1 MSAKDKITKIVTDNI
16 KKIVGEYLPQLI
28 EEAVNECI
36 YEVVDDEVSKYTDEK
51 ISSTLE
57 NISKVHGI
65 PLDLLLRDMP
75 ECDKRGICKGVRGS
89 KRCIFKGTHD
99 GYCKFHKA
107 QGERIKKRELP
118 SVNLHTHGPEKMFV
132 RGCPGCECSGSKEL
146 IDLGSL
152 FGNE

>member
-1 MSAKDKITKIVTDNI
+1 MSVKDKITKIVSDNI
-16 KKIVGEYLPQLI
+16 KKLVSEHLPQLI

-51 ISSTLE
+51 VSSTLE

-75 ECDKRGICKGVRGS
+75 TSDKIGICKGVRGS

-118 SVNLHTHGPEKMFV
+118 SVNLHTHGTDKMFV
-132 RGCPGCECSGSKEL
+132 KGCPGCECSGSKEL

-152 FGNE
+152 FINE

>member
-1 MSAKDKITKIVTDNI
+1 MSVKDKITKIVSDNI
-16 KKIVGEYLPQLI
+16 KKLVSEQLPQLI

-36 YEVVDDEVSKYTDEK
+36 YEVVDDEVSKYTNDK
-51 ISSTLE
+51 VSSTLE

-65 PLDLLLRDMP
+65 PLDLLLRDIP
-75 ECDKRGICKGVRGS
+75 TSDKIGICKGVRGS

-118 SVNLHTHGPEKMFV
+118 SVNLHTHGTDKMFV
-132 RGCPGCECSGSKEL
+132 KGCPGCECSGSKEL

-152 FGNE
+152 FNNE